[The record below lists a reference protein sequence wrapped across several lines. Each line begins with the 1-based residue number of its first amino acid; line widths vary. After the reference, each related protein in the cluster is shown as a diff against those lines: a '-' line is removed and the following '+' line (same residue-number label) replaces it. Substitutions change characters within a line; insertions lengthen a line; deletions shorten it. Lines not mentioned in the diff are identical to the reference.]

1 VDVVTRI
8 ADAVLYEGYI
18 LWPYR
23 KSALKNQRRFG
34 FGTVYP
40 PGGPERS
47 FNQTACLLKG
57 DEKATVEVTV
67 RFLHKVDRQIWRG
80 GEPIDEVE
88 IGGEL
93 HQSWEEVVERELR
106 LLVDMRSPARLPFE
120 IAAGASR
127 EELGGGCVV
136 VRGWHTLRGSV
147 VARAQLV
154 RPGLFG
160 LRVRTENVTPGD
172 PDDRERSGLRSAHTV
187 LVARGGSFV
196 SLTDPQGNVIAWASA
211 GASGWKGSRKSTPY
225 AAQVTAENAARKA
238 MDQGLR
244 TIEVFVRGPGAGR
257 EAAIRALEA
266 TGLEVTAITDV
277 TPIPHNG
284 CRAPKR
290 RRV

>member
-1 VDVVTRI
+1 MDEGGDVRTAGARVARNHGPPLSGQRVAEVVAWLLRPAAGLSRAQRVRELGRSRGSAARGGLAVDVVTRI

-147 VARAQLV
+147 VASAQLV

-172 PDDRERSGLRSAHTV
+172 PDDRERSGLRSAHT
-187 LVARGGSFV
+187 
-196 SLTDPQGNVIAWASA
+196 
-211 GASGWKGSRKSTPY
+211 
-225 AAQVTAENAARKA
+225 
-238 MDQGLR
+238 
-244 TIEVFVRGPGAGR
+244 
-257 EAAIRALEA
+257 
-266 TGLEVTAITDV
+266 
-277 TPIPHNG
+277 
-284 CRAPKR
+284 
-290 RRV
+290 